1 MQSHSNLQRLTA
13 PTHSPKMV
21 YQAVVLLVVLAFTQA
36 FPDGYGPVYASGP
49 IPYGFNYAVN
59 DAYKGTNFGQSEKS
73 DGNSVWGSYTV
84 ALPDGRKQIVDYTAD
99 HGRGFVAKVSFSGK
113 AQHPKVSG
121 PAVVFPQNGGG
132 YH

>member
-1 MQSHSNLQRLTA
+1 MQSHSTSKDHQPNTTTYSQDDLPIA
-13 PTHSPKMV
+13 
-21 YQAVVLLVVLAFTQA
+21 QAY
-36 FPDGYGPVYASGP
+36 PDGYGPVYASGP

-59 DAYKGTNFGQSEKS
+59 DAYKGTNFGQNEKS

-84 ALPDGRKQIVDYTAD
+84 ALPDGRKQKVDYTAD

>member
-1 MQSHSNLQRLTA
+1 MPVGKAFVMTVSLVRITTLHVV
-13 PTHSPKMV
+13 M
-21 YQAVVLLVVLAFTQA
+21 AVALANPA
-36 FPDGYGPVYASGP
+36 NYGPAYAAIP

-84 ALPDGRKQIVDYTAD
+84 ALPDGRKQTVDYTAD

>member
-1 MQSHSNLQRLTA
+1 MLLVLHHHTFLKQ
-13 PTHSPKMV
+13 V
-21 YQAVVLLVVLAFTQA
+21 AVVLVVLATAQA
-36 FPDGYGPVYASGP
+36 HPGNQGPAYASGP

-84 ALPDGRKQIVDYTAD
+84 ALPDGRKQTVDYTAD